1 MKELFY
7 NMYLTKKKLKNVLS
21 KGYDLNTFISDRSG
35 HKSSVVQD
43 FFIDEAK
50 AGRPFILIRS
60 KTDEAITENWLSDY
74 VVGQAAIKGYRF
86 FSKMVTRNIQAI
98 YFTDKDDKEYLY
110 CYGLWLSIAE
120 KYKSNYFK
128 GFEKVKY
135 ILWEECVPNYP
146 IAQDVKY
153 VIKKHMDKFIS
164 LLSIGSTIARKN
176 KIQYILLGNDISVN
190 LINPVTVAFDLLE
203 RLNANCEIVDK
214 CRINDRDYTFYFNY
228 FDFPGAVNHWLE
240 NKEFDISKSVKISNP
255 YKYDIILLS
264 TLKKYYIYRA
274 DGFLYVTSDIYK
286 SNNGNKLHLISSEKE
301 FFDQYGAGQLR
312 EKFNRHLALTILQTL
327 YNVSEKEIAQY
338 YGESWYLDSC
348 ATFNPNNATSPDQI
362 INLSELV
369 NMELSNIVQLD
380 NFYRIRAINELIKEN
395 VVIYENVKI
404 KILFEQLRQMLLF
417 I

>member
-1 MKELFY
+1 
-7 NMYLTKKKLKNVLS
+7 MYLTKKKLKNVLS
-21 KGYDLNTFISDRSG
+21 KGYDLNTFISDRAG
-35 HKSSVVQD
+35 RKSSVVQE

-74 VVGQAAIKGYRF
+74 VSGQAAIKGYRF
-86 FSKMVTRNIQAI
+86 FSKMITRNIQAI
-98 YFTDKDDKEYLY
+98 YFIDKQDKEYLY

-135 ILWEECVPNYP
+135 ILWEECIPNYS
-146 IAQDVKY
+146 IAQDVKFI
-153 VIKKHMDKFIS
+153 IKKHMDKFIS

-203 RLNANCEIVDK
+203 RLDANCEIVDRCK
-214 CRINDRDYTFYFNY
+214 INDCDYTFYFNY

-240 NKEFDISKSVKISNP
+240 NKEFDISKSVKILNP
-255 YKYDIILLS
+255 YKYDVILLS
-264 TLKKYYIYRA
+264 AFKKYYIYRA
-274 DGFLYVTSDIYK
+274 EGFLYVTPEIYK
-286 SNNGNKLHLISSEKE
+286 ANNRSTLHFINSEIE
-301 FFDQYGAGQLR
+301 FFEQYGAGQLLD
-312 EKFNRHLALTILQTL
+312 KFNRHLALTMLQTL
-327 YNVSEKEIAQY
+327 YNVSDKEIAQY
-338 YGESWYLDSC
+338 YGPSWYLDSG
-348 ATFNPNNATSPDQI
+348 ATFNPNNQTSPERI

-369 NMELSNIVQLD
+369 NMELSNVVQLD
-380 NFYRIRAINELIKEN
+380 NFCMIRALNELIKEN

-404 KILFEQLRQMLLF
+404 KILFEQLRLMLLYL
-417 I
+417 